1 MHFRVLPLDRAYVVD
16 WVYGIIEGVNEMKR
30 NWVYGFTATLI
41 TAVIALIPYGVCAN
55 ESGIEINENSIPD
68 TDFRRCVSEYDLNA
82 DGELSN
88 EEIAVVKEI
97 NVRGYDIV
105 DLTGIEFLRRSSH

>member
-1 MHFRVLPLDRAYVVD
+1 
-16 WVYGIIEGVNEMKR
+16 MKR